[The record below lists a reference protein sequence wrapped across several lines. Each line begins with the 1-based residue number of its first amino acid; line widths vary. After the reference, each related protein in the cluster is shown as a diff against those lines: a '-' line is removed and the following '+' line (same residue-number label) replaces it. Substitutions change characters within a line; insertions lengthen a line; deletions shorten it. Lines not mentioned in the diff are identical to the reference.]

1 MTASKAERTVIPA
14 EEATGPFT
22 RAERYEAG
30 RTIRKRV
37 PRTSHGDWKPATD
50 RPDPIA
56 LLERQ
61 NEQRLPELVPIRMG
75 RMAATPFAFLR
86 GSATVM
92 AHDLA
97 ASPVSGIPVQA
108 SGDSHVMNFGLF
120 GTQERNLVFGMND
133 FDETHPGPWEW
144 DVKRMAA
151 SAVVAARHLGG
162 GDSVGA
168 DAAASALRA
177 YRAKMAEFAA
187 MGNLQLWYT
196 YLSVDEV
203 MAAVTPEVA
212 KRAQSIVTSA
222 RSRTNLQV
230 FAKMTELVDGDF
242 RIIATPPL
250 VTRVDPGPGGRTIET
265 ILQEWLNGYRST
277 LASDRRNLLD
287 KYRLVDAVRKVVGVG
302 SVGTRCFVILLRG
315 EDENDP
321 LFLQVK
327 EAPPSVLEPFTGRGN
342 HANNGKRVVE
352 GQRLLQPAPDIFL
365 GWGSLANAE
374 GRVIDYYVRQL
385 RDMKGGVTIEPGLM
399 RPAGLIQYAGL
410 CGWALALAHARSG
423 DASMISGYL
432 GKSDVF
438 DQAIA
443 RFALAYAD
451 QTERDHAAL
460 EAAIRSGRVEAQGDG
475 GN

>member
-1 MTASKAERTVIPA
+1 MTSARSDRAVIPA
-14 EEATGPFT
+14 DEASGPFT
-22 RAERYEAG
+22 REERYEAG
-30 RTIRKRV
+30 RSIRKRV
-37 PRTSHGDWKPATD
+37 PRVSHGEWAPAVD
-50 RPDPIA
+50 RPDPIS

-61 NEQRLPELVPIRMG
+61 NTQRLPELVPIRMG
-75 RMAATPFAFLR
+75 RMVATPFAFLR

-97 ASPVSGIPVQA
+97 STPVTGIPVQA
-108 SGDSHVMNFGLF
+108 SGDCHVMNFGLF

-162 GDSVGA
+162 GDALGV
-168 DAAASALRA
+168 DAVSSALRM
-177 YRAKMAEFAA
+177 YRMKMAEFAA
-187 MGNLQLWYT
+187 LGNLQLWYT
-196 YLSVDEV
+196 YLGVDEV
-203 MAAVTPEVA
+203 LAALTPDVA
-212 KRAQSIVTSA
+212 KRARALVASA

-242 RIIATPPL
+242 RIIAAPPL
-250 VTRVDPGPGGRTIET
+250 VTRVQPEVGGRSIESV
-265 ILQEWLNGYRST
+265 LQEWLNGYRST

-302 SVGTRCFVILLRG
+302 SVGTRCFVILMRG

-327 EAPPSVLEPFTGRGN
+327 EAPPSVLEPFAGRGD

-365 GWGSLANAE
+365 GWGSLTDAR
-374 GRVIDYYVRQL
+374 GRNIDYYVRQL
-385 RDMKGGVTIEPGLM
+385 RDMKGGVTIEPGTM
-399 RPAGLIQYAGL
+399 RPTGLIQYSGL

-432 GKSDVF
+432 GKGDTF

-443 RFALAYAD
+443 RFAVTYAN
-451 QTERDHAAL
+451 QTEADHAAL
-460 EAAIRSGRVEAQGDG
+460 LAAIKSGRVHAESDG
-475 GN
+475 GS